1 MWFMFHPKKK
11 TRKTT
16 FTIQKKKKRKTHST
30 TTIQSIGK
38 FTAWHVF
45 YRGVNIHSPAVR
57 MWAFFPSFLLNTTN
71 ESVRTTNESFFFGLI
86 SISLPIYW
94 FLLSS
99 FRQCSWWFFF
109 VFEFVCL
116 PKDMP
121 YHLFGNVWYGI
132 NIQNRTYQFCVRYSL
147 THINQMKWTIEQMGK
162 SLLIQCYYSVH
173 AVYLGIAVMVQ
184 RYQKKKTTNY
194 YYWSIGDGQKQQ
206 QQ

>member
-71 ESVRTTNESFFFGLI
+71 ESVRTTNESFFFLDSFPFRFQYIGFCYLLFVSVVGGFFLYLNSFVYQKTCHI
-86 SISLPIYW
+86 IYLVMFGTESISKTEHINFVYVTHWRILTKWNERLNKWENHYW
-94 FLLSS
+94 FNAITLYMR
-99 FRQCSWWFFF
+99 F
-109 VFEFVCL
+109 
-116 PKDMP
+116 
-121 YHLFGNVWYGI
+121 I
-132 NIQNRTYQFCVRYSL
+132 
-147 THINQMKWTIEQMGK
+147 
-162 SLLIQCYYSVH
+162 
-173 AVYLGIAVMVQ
+173 
-184 RYQKKKTTNY
+184 
-194 YYWSIGDGQKQQ
+194 
-206 QQ
+206 